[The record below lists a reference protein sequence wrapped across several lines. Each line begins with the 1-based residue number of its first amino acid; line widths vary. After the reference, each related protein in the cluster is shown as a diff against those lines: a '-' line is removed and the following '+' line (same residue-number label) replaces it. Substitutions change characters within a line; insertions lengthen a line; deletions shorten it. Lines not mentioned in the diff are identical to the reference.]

1 MSEVTLEGIHKNFGA
16 LEVLRDITLHIPDGS
31 FTVLLGPS
39 GCGKS
44 TLLRVIAGLEKA
56 SRGRV
61 VIGGE
66 DLTRAA
72 PGDRDVAMVF
82 QNYALYPHLTVYQ
95 NIEYGLKA
103 RKVKKAEREV
113 LVEQAL
119 AMTRLQDQAKKL
131 PAQMSGGQRQRAA
144 LARAIV
150 KRPRIFLMDE
160 PLSNLDA
167 KLRGEMRL
175 ELIELYHKLR
185 TTFLYVTHDQ
195 VEAMSMGT
203 NVVILDQG
211 LVRQQG
217 IPRDIY
223 EKPDNIFVAGFIG
236 SPPANLIKAGAYT
249 FGIRPEHISLRRIQD
264 GMISLPGEIFSSEHL
279 GCETIYSVRTDFG
292 ILTMRT
298 ENLWNSERREVQLY
312 FPRDKIMAFDRT
324 GGQVKSGSVREEALS
339 ILEKNIAAMDE
350 GENLII
356 A

>member
-1 MSEVTLEGIHKNFGA
+1 MSEVRLEGIHKNFGA

-44 TLLRVIAGLEKA
+44 TLLRVIAGLENA
-56 SRGRV
+56 SRGGV
-61 VIGGE
+61 IIGGK
-66 DLTRAA
+66 DVTRLP
-72 PGDRDVAMVF
+72 PGDRDAAMVF

-103 RKVKKAEREV
+103 RKVKKAERKA

-131 PAQMSGGQRQRAA
+131 PAQMSGGQRQRTA

-150 KRPRIFLMDE
+150 KRPKIFLMDE

-167 KLRGEMRL
+167 KLRGEMRF

-203 NVVILDQG
+203 NIVILDQG
-211 LVRQQG
+211 LVQQQG

-223 EKPDNIFVAGFIG
+223 EKPDNLFVAGFIG

-279 GCETIYSVRTDFG
+279 GCETIYGVKTDFG
-292 ILTMRT
+292 ILTIRA
-298 ENLWNSERREVQLY
+298 ENVWSSERREVMVHFQ
-312 FPRDKIMAFDRT
+312 REKIMVFDQT
-324 GGQVKSGSVREEALS
+324 GGRVTNDLVRAEAVS
-339 ILEKNIAAMDE
+339 ILERNIAALDE
-350 GENLII
+350 GDSLII